1 MNDHELIFVFA
12 IGVSF
17 MVFVL
22 LLFWMVMK
30 E

>member
-17 MVFVL
+17 MVFAL
-22 LLFWMVMK
+22 LLFWISVK
-30 E
+30 K